1 MKIKGSELRKIIKEE
16 LHRAMM
22 PEAAGKT
29 FKASV
34 LVTDIDITDRTG
46 KSYDGDLT
54 FMDAQPRTFAADS
67 GETFSIKA
75 QTRFSDSANLDT
87 TVPAKM
93 TFVSKNEAEV
103 TY

>member
-1 MKIKGSELRKIIKEE
+1 MLSE
-16 LHRAMM
+16 ATS
-22 PEAAGKT
+22 KT

-34 LVTDIDITDRTG
+34 LVTDIDLIDRTG
-46 KSYDGDLT
+46 KTYEGDLT

-75 QTRFSDSANLDT
+75 QTRFSDPSNLDT